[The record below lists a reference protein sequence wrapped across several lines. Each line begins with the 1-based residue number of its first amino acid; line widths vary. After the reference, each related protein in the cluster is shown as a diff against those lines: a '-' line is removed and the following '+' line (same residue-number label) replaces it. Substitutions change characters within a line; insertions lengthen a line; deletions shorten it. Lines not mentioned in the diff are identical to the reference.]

1 MTTYSD
7 IKDIEKSFKNKE
19 SVKVIKTTIYI
30 FTIIIG
36 LYILIDSI
44 LNH

>member
-30 FTIIIG
+30 FTIIIVS
-36 LYILIDSI
+36 YTYWVYFQ
-44 LNH
+44 